1 MMRTTLSSLLVA
13 AAFAPAVPAQF
24 FTPGNVVLLR
34 VGDPSL
40 TLGSTAAPVFLEE
53 WNTSTNSLVQVVGL
67 PNVNGAGLVPAP
79 IAPNTSFAQ
88 RGFSSSEGQ
97 LNLSADGRY
106 LVVGGYDRAI
116 GATDPTAEPAAT
128 TPRVIARIDVLTGDV
143 DTSTALTDA
152 YDGAPIRGA
161 TSDDGT
167 RFWTSG
173 NSTAGAVRFAANVG
187 ATTSLTINGGA
198 PTNCRFIGI
207 YDFDLYV
214 TSASTGAL
222 AQGIL
227 QVGTGGLPT
236 TGSQP
241 MTLLPGFPTN
251 GTFTDGAPYDFFFAN
266 DTTVYVADEQ
276 LNSLVGGIQ
285 KWEFNGTTW
294 VRTAVFQV
302 QTGYGA
308 RGLTG
313 LVRNGQVELW
323 VTAETSGFITS
334 LWKVVDNGTS
344 FSATLVST
352 EPTNQVDYRGVRV
365 IGSPFV
371 NQGGGCATA
380 KLQVSGSGLVG
391 TTVKSEV
398 ANPQGFP
405 FLNYSVNP
413 LGLPF
418 TTCGCVLNYDIGVLA
433 GQAVGLLTIPNNPT
447 LIGATFYNQGL
458 DLFDPTTTCVDPILG
473 LPVSLTDG
481 VAVTIR

>member
-1 MMRTTLSSLLVA
+1 MMRSTLSYLLA
-13 AAFAPAVPAQF
+13 AAALAPAMPAQF
-24 FTPGNVVLLR
+24 FTPGNVVVLR

-53 WNTSTNSLVQVVGL
+53 WNTSTNTLVQVLGL
-67 PNVNGAGLVPAP
+67 PNVAGAGLVPAP
-79 IAPNTSFAQ
+79 VAPNTSFAQ

-106 LVVGGYDRAI
+106 LVVAGYDRAV
-116 GATDPTAEPAAT
+116 GLTDPTVEPAAT
-128 TPRVIARIDVLTGDV
+128 TPRVIARVDVLTGDV
-143 DTSTALTDA
+143 DTSTALLDA
-152 YDGAPIRGA
+152 YDGNAMRGA

-173 NSTAGAVRFAANVG
+173 NSTAGAVRFVANLG
-187 ATTSLTINGGA
+187 DTTSIGINGGS

-222 AQGIL
+222 TQGIL
-227 QVGTGGLPT
+227 RVGPGGLPT
-236 TGSQP
+236 TAGQS
-241 MTLLPGFPTN
+241 MNLLPGFPTN
-251 GTFTDGAPYDFFFAN
+251 GTFTDGAPYDFFFADDN
-266 DTTVYVADEQ
+266 TVYVADEQ

-285 KWEFNGTTW
+285 KWQFNGTTW

-302 QTGYGA
+302 QTGYGL

-323 VTAETSGFITS
+323 VTAEASGFVTS
-334 LWKVVDNGTS
+334 LWKVIDNGTS
-344 FSATLVST
+344 FSATLVNT
-352 EPTNQVDYRGVRV
+352 EPAQSDYRGVRV
-365 IGSPFV
+365 IGSPFL

-380 KLQVSGSGLVG
+380 RLQVSGSGLIG
-391 TTVKSEV
+391 TTVKTEI

-418 TTCGCVLNYDIGVLA
+418 NGCTCVFNYDIGVLV
-433 GQAVGLLTIPNNPT
+433 GSAVGVLTIPNNPS
-447 LIGATFYNQGL
+447 LMNATFYNQGI
-458 DLFDPTTTCVDPILG
+458 DLFDPTTSCTDPFLG
-473 LPVSLTDG
+473 LPASLTDG
-481 VAVTIR
+481 VAITIR